1 MDWQK
6 KVSLWWA
13 KNFRPLVVA
22 LLVGCGVHYTIY
34 ANQLGTM
41 LMPCTSVHCTLPT
54 AGPSICIGR
63 HEQGRWALRLVD
75 MLRGGINQPALSA
88 LLMLFLYAL
97 AGVLLTDLFGCAQPC
112 GKISYSRLHWSVRPM

>member
-34 ANQLGTM
+34 ANQLGNFDA
-41 LMPCTSVHCTLPT
+41 VHIGALYT
-54 AGPSICIGR
+54 ADGWPE
-63 HEQGRWALRLVD
+63 HLYWETQQGRWALRLVD

-97 AGVLLTDLFGCAQPC
+97 AECCLRVCLLCAAVWQN
-112 GKISYSRLHWSVRPM
+112 ILSRLHWSVRPM

>member
-41 LMPCTSVHCTLPT
+41 DAVH
-54 AGPSICIGR
+54 IGALYIADGWPE
-63 HEQGRWALRLVD
+63 HLYWETEQGRWR
-75 MLRGGINQPALSA
+75 
-88 LLMLFLYAL
+88 
-97 AGVLLTDLFGCAQPC
+97 CAWWIC
-112 GKISYSRLHWSVRPM
+112 CAAASTSLHFRHC

>member
-34 ANQLGTM
+34 ANQLGNFDA
-41 LMPCTSVHCTLPT
+41 VHIGALYTAD

-63 HEQGRWALRLVD
+63 HSRGVGRCAWWICCAAASTSLRF
-75 MLRGGINQPALSA
+75 RH
-88 LLMLFLYAL
+88 
-97 AGVLLTDLFGCAQPC
+97 C
-112 GKISYSRLHWSVRPM
+112 